1 MRPRWTRPS
10 SRARPSAP
18 TSLSTWARATRTASS
33 GVRPGF
39 RSTKPAASSD
49 RIIPTPAPPH
59 HIPQETDPMNHR
71 NRTFRRLALAAA
83 LSLSTAAV
91 FAAPVTYTMD
101 PDHTTVAAKWNHFGF
116 SNPVILFGDIDG
128 SIVYDADDV
137 SASSVQVTL
146 PLSGLESNV
155 QAFNDHLLSDD
166 FFDAAQFPEA
176 TFRSTSVE
184 ADGDDELKITGELTI
199 KGITKEVVLEAD
211 I

>member
-1 MRPRWTRPS
+1 M
-10 SRARPSAP
+10 
-18 TSLSTWARATRTASS
+18 
-33 GVRPGF
+33 
-39 RSTKPAASSD
+39 K
-49 RIIPTPAPPH
+49 
-59 HIPQETDPMNHR
+59 HR
-71 NRTFRRLALAAA
+71 NFRTLALAAA
-83 LSLSTAAV
+83 LSV
-91 FAAPVTYTMD
+91 FTTGAIAAPVTYTMD
-101 PDHTTVAAKWNHFGF
+101 PAHTTVAAKWNHFGF

-128 SIVYDADDV
+128 TIVYDADNV

-146 PLSGLESNV
+146 PLSGVESNV

-211 I
+211 INLIGEHPATGKQTAGFDAETTIKRSDFGLGLYVPNVADEIELHITTEAPVASGDEG

>member
-1 MRPRWTRPS
+1 
-10 SRARPSAP
+10 
-18 TSLSTWARATRTASS
+18 
-33 GVRPGF
+33 
-39 RSTKPAASSD
+39 
-49 RIIPTPAPPH
+49 
-59 HIPQETDPMNHR
+59 MNNR

-83 LSLSTAAV
+83 LSLSTVAA

-116 SNPVILFGDIDG
+116 SNPVILFGDADG
-128 SIVYDADDV
+128 SIVYDADDI

-166 FFDAAQFPEA
+166 FFSAEQFPEA

-199 KGITKEVVLEAD
+199 KGITREVVLEAD
-211 I
+211 INLIGEHPATGKQTAGFDAETTIKRSDFDLGMFVPNVADEIELHITTEAPAAGGDDA